1 MVDKKFSL
9 SAGQLFVYML
19 VQYQGSLNSQQREE
33 GRKWL
38 RMNSAQR
45 YSDLSLGHYKQV
57 EPQGPPYK
65 KSSHQDSPVQYGLI
79 LTLGC
84 YRSRQSNGERD
95 QILNHLKF

>member
-19 VQYQGSLNSQQREE
+19 VQYQGSQQREE

-45 YSDLSLGHYKQV
+45 YSDLSFGHYKQV

-65 KSSHQDSPVQYGLI
+65 KSSHQDSPVQHGLI
-79 LTLGC
+79 LTLRC
-84 YRSRQSNGERD
+84 YRSGQINGKRD
-95 QILNHLKF
+95 QILSHLKF